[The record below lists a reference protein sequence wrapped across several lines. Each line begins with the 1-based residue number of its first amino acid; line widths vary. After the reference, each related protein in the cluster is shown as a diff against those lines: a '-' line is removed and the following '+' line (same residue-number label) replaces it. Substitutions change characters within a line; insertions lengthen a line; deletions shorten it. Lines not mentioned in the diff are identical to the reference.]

1 MLAIKA
7 EMDRREKLRLEAI
20 QEAERIKRETEERR
34 TKRANLREK
43 LRIHK
48 IEQVLLNNI
57 LAPAPM
63 IEWKPNIPVLDVRR
77 YIQDAP
83 YETNVSQASAKSPTS
98 AGQGSIYVLGG
109 MIGEMIVSLNCLQAA
124 IRTKPEFGGFYFTQ

>member
-1 MLAIKA
+1 MLSIKA

-57 LAPAPM
+57 LAQFFKAG
-63 IEWKPNIPVLDVRR
+63 K
-77 YIQDAP
+77 
-83 YETNVSQASAKSPTS
+83 QACFCC
-98 AGQGSIYVLGG
+98 QGSI
-109 MIGEMIVSLNCLQAA
+109 
-124 IRTKPEFGGFYFTQ
+124 

>member
-1 MLAIKA
+1 
-7 EMDRREKLRLEAI
+7 MDRREKLRLEAI
-20 QEAERIKRETEERR
+20 AEAERIKRETEERR

-63 IEWKPNIPVLDVRR
+63 IEWRPNIPVLDVRR
-77 YIQDAP
+77 YI
-83 YETNVSQASAKSPTS
+83 
-98 AGQGSIYVLGG
+98 
-109 MIGEMIVSLNCLQAA
+109 
-124 IRTKPEFGGFYFTQ
+124 